1 VRRFRGIALPDGGED
16 STRIEC
22 RTDDLTVVLGKDVD
36 REEEAVSHAGELAEL
51 ERLVTARVAAL
62 TRPGRYCMTWP
73 SAVSASQLRPTPV
86 NDNAMKPEEV
96 RNARR
101 S

>member
-1 VRRFRGIALPDGGED
+1 MPDAGED

-36 REEEAVSHAGELAEL
+36 REEEAVSHAGAELAEL

-62 TRPGRYCMTWP
+62 TRPGP
-73 SAVSASQLRPTPV
+73 VLHDLAVRGFGGQLRPTPV
-86 NDNAMKPEEV
+86 NDNPVQPKEV